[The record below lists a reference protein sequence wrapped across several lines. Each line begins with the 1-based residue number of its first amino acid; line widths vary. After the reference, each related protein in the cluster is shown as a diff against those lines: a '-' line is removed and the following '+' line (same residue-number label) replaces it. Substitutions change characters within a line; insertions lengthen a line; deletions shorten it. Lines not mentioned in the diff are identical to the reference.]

1 VIARCTCEELC
12 PPDLR
17 PSERLERFVADV
29 LAHGGTV
36 RTLDGK
42 AAKKAL
48 RETAGWTSL
57 ELQTRML
64 FDDDHSRP
72 RA

>member
-1 VIARCTCEELC
+1 
-12 PPDLR
+12 
-17 PSERLERFVADV
+17 VADL

-36 RTLDGK
+36 RALDPK

-64 FDDDHSRP
+64 FNPSNV
-72 RA
+72 